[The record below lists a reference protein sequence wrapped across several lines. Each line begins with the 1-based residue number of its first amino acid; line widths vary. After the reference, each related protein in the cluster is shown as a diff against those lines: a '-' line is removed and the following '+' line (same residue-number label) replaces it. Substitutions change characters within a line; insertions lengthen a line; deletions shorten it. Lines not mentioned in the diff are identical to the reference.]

1 MAGLTLIRVTI
12 TMSPFSIWLT
22 SSTFLNALLQDPVT
36 AIFSCTEMLGY
47 LNMMSG
53 GAFRLQSLI
62 ERCPRTFD
70 TIHSTS
76 VEELLNGCAVLEMGS
91 LEPEQKSL
99 VSALTLISILA
110 YLKSTRKSDHHL
122 RNIILIDEAH
132 ALLDQGEGAT
142 QEEKALN
149 STMTQLMINVIT
161 EIRAYGVGV
170 IFSDQSPSRVGG
182 RMLDNVD
189 NIISF
194 RLSGEEADM
203 LREHIGADTNL
214 CDVLPLMSPGE
225 YVLKNRFLRSALP
238 VRMEYSP
245 DKDALHHVSDE
256 NIVKAQAKYLT
267 SHAKDYRPFIFCE
280 GAGCDHCTVAIRE
293 EANMYAEQIFAER
306 QFKLSTPEEVAAH
319 IVRIP
324 AVLSSRIYYD
334 DATVFKKKCR
344 CIAVHLLR
352 KCSMENDIS
361 FSLQAVTKLLSEMNK
376 QGNGGTENE

>member
-1 MAGLTLIRVTI
+1 
-12 TMSPFSIWLT
+12 
-22 SSTFLNALLQDPVT
+22 
-36 AIFSCTEMLGY
+36 
-47 LNMMSG
+47 
-53 GAFRLQSLI
+53 
-62 ERCPRTFD
+62 
-70 TIHSTS
+70 
-76 VEELLNGCAVLEMGS
+76 
-91 LEPEQKSL
+91 
-99 VSALTLISILA
+99 
-110 YLKSTRKSDHHL
+110 
-122 RNIILIDEAH
+122 
-132 ALLDQGEGAT
+132 
-142 QEEKALN
+142 
-149 STMTQLMINVIT
+149 MTQLMINVIT

-170 IFSDQSPSRVGG
+170 IFSDQSPSRIGG

-214 CDVLPLMSPGE
+214 CDILPLMSPGE
-225 YVLKNRFLRSALP
+225 FVLKNRFLRSALP

-256 NIVKAQAKYLT
+256 YIVTAQAKYLT
-267 SHAKDYRPFIFCE
+267 SHAKDYRPFTFCE

-306 QFKLSTPEEVAAH
+306 QLKLSSPEEVVAH

-324 AVLSSRIYYD
+324 AVLSSRINYD
-334 DATVFKKKCR
+334 DATVFKKKCK

-352 KCSMENDIS
+352 KCSMENGVS
-361 FSLQAVTKLLSEMNK
+361 FSLQAVAKLLSEMNK

>member
-1 MAGLTLIRVTI
+1 M
-12 TMSPFSIWLT
+12 
-22 SSTFLNALLQDPVT
+22 
-36 AIFSCTEMLGY
+36 
-47 LNMMSG
+47 
-53 GAFRLQSLI
+53 
-62 ERCPRTFD
+62 
-70 TIHSTS
+70 
-76 VEELLNGCAVLEMGS
+76 
-91 LEPEQKSL
+91 
-99 VSALTLISILA
+99 A

-203 LREHIGADTNL
+203 LREHIGADTKL

-225 YVLKNRFLRSALP
+225 LVLKNRFLRSALP

-256 NIVKAQAKYLT
+256 SIVKTLAKYLT
-267 SHAKDYRPFIFCE
+267 SHAKDYCPFTFCE
-280 GAGCDHCTVAIRE
+280 RAGCDHCTVAIRE

-306 QFKLSTPEEVAAH
+306 HLKLNTPEEIAAH

-324 AVLSSRIYYD
+324 SVLSFRIND
-334 DATVFKKKCR
+334 GNETVFKKKCE

-352 KCSMENDIS
+352 KCSMENGIS
-361 FSLQAVTKLLSEMNK
+361 FSLQTVTKLLSEMNK
-376 QGNGGTENE
+376 QGEGGTGNECIR